1 MELKYHTCADVFY
14 NEKGE
19 LYPNPIQSLEELENM
34 YCEAISMYKILKERE
49 EKFLS
54 SNINEDDDL
63 IFDLAMSNFNLENLI
78 GSLEWKLDLKFLH
91 EVNK

>member
-1 MELKYHTCADVFY
+1 
-14 NEKGE
+14 
-19 LYPNPIQSLEELENM
+19 
-34 YCEAISMYKILKERE
+34 MYKILKERE

-63 IFDLAMSNFNLENLI
+63 IFELAMSNFNLENLI